1 MIDFVQRKNLK
12 ILAIVAV
19 VINAMKKSLFIL
31 TLFVLLTILIKFCPI
46 ITTWDEILI
55 AFIQEKLSYL
65 PYIIPLLPD
74 KSVYSIM
81 IAIPLIC
88 GGFWGLRNKNYIEI
102 VFLWS
107 IPLVSF
113 LINCVIKN
121 LIQRVRPPFEL
132 QHVIHPDSY
141 SYVSSHSL
149 VTLCLWAFV
158 SYLVINNSKSKNFQT
173 MIVLIAIFWTLF
185 VGFSRVWIGVH
196 NPSDVIGAY
205 ILGWL
210 LYTVYIDLLKL
221 IKIKFSL

>member
-1 MIDFVQRKNLK
+1 
-12 ILAIVAV
+12 
-19 VINAMKKSLFIL
+19 MKKSLFIL
-31 TLFVLLTILIKFCPI
+31 TLFVLFTILIKFCPI

-81 IAIPLIC
+81 IAVPLIC

-121 LIQRVRPPFEL
+121 LIQRARPPFEL
-132 QHVIHPDSY
+132 QPIIHPDSY

-173 MIVLIAIFWTLF
+173 MIVLIAILWTLF

-205 ILGWL
+205 LLGWL
-210 LYTVYIDLLKL
+210 IYTVYIDLLKL